1 MQLRSKS
8 CDQMMLK
15 NVLNTQ
21 NVTDDLKTKN
31 QLRHVIRKKL
41 KIPKHRHNDAS
52 QTENPSKNV
61 I

>member
-1 MQLRSKS
+1 
-8 CDQMMLK
+8 MMLK

-31 QLRHVIRKKL
+31 QLRHVIREKKA
-41 KIPKHRHNDAS
+41 KNTQAGHNDAS
-52 QTENPSKNV
+52 RAENPSKNV